1 MKNRLFITIAVVLT
15 AITCSVQPTHSSNI
29 REKLNAFVESKEYG
43 VHRLSFSKDGF
54 NVYQFAQQF
63 AIGEELGDK
72 SAIKREKS
80 DARISSSERE
90 QARAKVK
97 YYGPLFTPRM
107 LDLEK
112 AFRQEAVNAK
122 TIYFHDASDG
132 DSPLSGVKF
141 QFMTDAQHPMVH
153 TVTFDLNKNIRLISF
168 EEPDGGIYALLLMWD
183 QTVFPDQKIGDAFLM
198 DGMIYEISGWKMDD
212 RPFIARYKQPSASGT
227 FVAGLQAPTDAM
239 SVEEF
244 LAKVKRTCEIF
255 QRETPQ
261 GRTAAGVVLIN
272 TCNAFN
278 GKLTKEQ
285 YFEALSNIQP
295 LVDSEKNVNL
305 KNILAYSCYLIY
317 KKSDAYEG
325 DRNTDVTS
333 AHTGAS
339 ESTTSQVSKTIVYNS
354 MLMNEMVEKEMVDCQ
369 ISGTAPLSG
378 SKVEVRRSITSELLG
393 SCPVTNG
400 QFSFTCKL
408 PKNEVCRIYLDNRD
422 VVYFYTDGNPISADM
437 EKQTVR
443 SNKASQKVNDFLQ
456 LVERERLAELH
467 ETDSQKKAEINRQR
481 GERLLKAVRE
491 NRDNI
496 ISACALSLAY
506 TEMSYEELKPYLSDD
521 YAFSHHILLAPMREY
536 VEGLEKRR
544 PGTPYTNLELVDTK
558 GRPHQLSE
566 YVGKGYVVLHFWDGL
581 GGYGE
586 EIPPSLRSIYATYHP
601 RGVEF
606 VTLAFRF
613 GVKRWREEVEKLHL
627 AWPQLMPDPDTTP
640 RNALAAYGIRS
651 YPELIVIDSKG
662 SIVACPRNIEEL
674 GAVLKGLK

>member
-1 MKNRLFITIAVVLT
+1 MKNRLFTALVALLIAI
-15 AITCSVQPTHSSNI
+15 ACSAQTSRSSNI

-43 VHRLSFSKDGF
+43 VHRLNIPQDGL

-63 AIGEELGDK
+63 AIGEELD
-72 SAIKREKS
+72 S
-80 DARISSSERE
+80 
-90 QARAKVK
+90 K

-112 AFRQEAVNAK
+112 AFRSEAVNAK
-122 TIYFHDASDG
+122 TIYIHDASDG
-132 DSPLSGVKF
+132 DSPLPGVKF
-141 QFMTDAQHPMVH
+141 QLMTDAQHPMIH
-153 TVTFDLNKNIRLISF
+153 AVTFDLNKNIRLISF
-168 EEPDGGIYALLLMWD
+168 EEADGRIYVLLLMWD
-183 QTVFPDQKIGDAFLM
+183 QTVDPDKKIGDTFLM

-212 RPFIARYKQPSASGT
+212 RPYIAHYKRPSASGT
-227 FVAGLQAPTDAM
+227 FVAGVQYNAQANAM

-244 LAKVKRTCEIF
+244 MAKVKRTCEIF

-261 GRTAAGVVLIN
+261 GRTAAGVVLN
-272 TCNAFN
+272 KTCNAFS

-285 YFEALSNIQP
+285 YFDALSNIQP
-295 LVDSEKNVNL
+295 LVDSEKNENL
-305 KNILAYSCYLIY
+305 KSILAYSCYMIY

-333 AHTGAS
+333 AHAGAS
-339 ESTTSQVSKTIVYNS
+339 ETTTSQVSKTIVYNS
-354 MLMNEMVEKEMVDCQ
+354 MLMNEMVEKEMIDCQ
-369 ISGTAPLSG
+369 ISGTAPLNG
-378 SKVEVRRSITSELLG
+378 NKVEVRRSITSELLG
-393 SCPVTNG
+393 TCPVTNG
-400 QFSFTCKL
+400 KFSFTCKL
-408 PKNEVCRIYLDNRD
+408 PKNEVCWIFVDNGGF
-422 VVYFYTDGNPISADM
+422 VYFYTDGKPISADM
-437 EKQTVR
+437 EKLTVR
-443 SNKASQKVNDFLQ
+443 SNKSSQKINDFLQ

-496 ISACALSLAY
+496 ISACALSLVY

-566 YVGKGYVVLHFWDGL
+566 YIGKEYVVLHFWHGL
-581 GGYGE
+581 GGYGS
-586 EIPPSLRSIYATYHP
+586 EIHPSMKTLYEAYHS

-606 VTLAFRF
+606 VTLAFSF
-613 GVKRWREEVEKLHL
+613 GVQGWREEVKQRGLT
-627 AWPQLMPDPDTTP
+627 WPQLMPNPDTNP
-640 RNALAAYGIRS
+640 RDALAAYGIRS
-651 YPELIVIDSKG
+651 YPELIVIDAKG
-662 SIVACPRNIEEL
+662 TIVACPRNLEEL
-674 GAVLKGLK
+674 ESVLKELR

>member
-1 MKNRLFITIAVVLT
+1 MKNRLFT
-15 AITCSVQPTHSSNI
+15 AIVALLIAIACSAQTSRSSNI

-43 VHRLSFSKDGF
+43 VHRLISKDGL

-63 AIGEELGDK
+63 AIGEELD
-72 SAIKREKS
+72 S
-80 DARISSSERE
+80 
-90 QARAKVK
+90 K

-112 AFRQEAVNAK
+112 AFRSEAVNAK

-141 QFMTDAQHPMVH
+141 QFMMDAQHPMVQS
-153 TVTFDLNKNIRLISF
+153 VTFDLNKNIRLISF
-168 EEPDGGIYALLLMWD
+168 EETDGRIYVLLLMWD
-183 QTVFPDQKIGDAFLM
+183 QTVDQDKKIGDTFLM

-212 RPFIARYKQPSASGT
+212 RPYIAHYKRPAATGT
-227 FVAGLQAPTDAM
+227 FVAGLQYNDPADAM

-244 LAKVKRTCEIF
+244 MAKVKRTCEIF

-261 GRTAAGVVLIN
+261 GKTAAGVVLN
-272 TCNAFN
+272 KTCNAFN

-285 YFEALSNIQP
+285 YFDALSNIQP
-295 LVDSEKNVNL
+295 LLDNEKNENL
-305 KNILAYSCYLIY
+305 KSILAYSCYLIY

-333 AHTGAS
+333 AHAGAS
-339 ESTTSQVSKTIVYNS
+339 ETTTSQVSKTIVYNS
-354 MLMNEMVEKEMVDCQ
+354 MLMNEMVEKEMIDCQ
-369 ISGTAPLSG
+369 ISGTAPLNG
-378 SKVEVRRSITSELLG
+378 NKVEVRRSITSELLG
-393 SCPVTNG
+393 ACPVTNG
-400 QFSFTCKL
+400 KFSFTCKL
-408 PKNEVCRIYLDNRD
+408 PKNEVCRIYLDNRE
-422 VVYFYTDGNPISADM
+422 VVYFYTDGKTISADM
-437 EKQTVR
+437 EKLMVR
-443 SNKASQKVNDFLQ
+443 SDKSSQKINDFLQ

-467 ETDSQKKAEINRQR
+467 EADSLKKAAINRQR

-496 ISACALSLAY
+496 ISACALSLVY

-566 YVGKGYVVLHFWDGL
+566 YIGKGYVVLHFWHGL
-581 GGYGE
+581 GGYGYQ
-586 EIPPSLRSIYATYHP
+586 ILPSMKTIYDTYHP

-606 VTLAFRF
+606 ITLAFSF
-613 GVKRWREEVEKLHL
+613 GVQGWREEVKQRGLT
-627 AWPQLMPDPDTTP
+627 WPQLMPNPDTNP
-640 RNALAAYGIRS
+640 RDALAAYGIRS
-651 YPELIVIDSKG
+651 YPELIVIDAKG
-662 SIVACPRNIEEL
+662 TIVACPRNLEEL
-674 GAVLKGLK
+674 GTILKDLR